1 MRLLPLITALL
12 LVGCASTANDRR
24 VTSEET
30 EPTLIAQTATY
41 ELHIR
46 NGRVEQVVPN
56 PDGSARVRVVYSE
69 GELRQ
74 LYVDATGKP
83 LPDGGVG
90 IPIEVNGWVGLECV
104 RSAKTC
110 GTQPADA
117 PRSMIVLRFQ

>member
-1 MRLLPLITALL
+1 MRKLPTVIAAILS
-12 LVGCASTANDRR
+12 GCASTANDRR
-24 VTSEET
+24 MAIDNA
-30 EPTLIAQTATY
+30 EPTLIAQSATY
-41 ELHIR
+41 ELHVR

-56 PDGSARVRVVYSE
+56 PDGTASVRVVDRE
-69 GELRQ
+69 GEFRQ

-104 RSAKTC
+104 RDAKTC

-117 PRSMIVLRFQ
+117 PRSMIVVRFH